1 MTETLGEHTHH
12 ASKSDGFSAY
22 VLPLSILLAAVIIGY
37 SLVASSAA
45 LAAGLGNLTI
55 SGAGANAPS
64 AAVVPDPSQ
73 GALQPSP
80 TLTMAQLAATDYA
93 GKIGSDSAPVVMVE
107 YSDFQCPFCRR
118 HYEATHKD
126 LVTKYVNTGKLQI
139 IFKDF
144 PLSFHPFAAPYANAA
159 RCAAE
164 QGKYVEMHDKIFDEQ
179 TIIDPT
185 GATVSSVTNG
195 DVKGWA
201 SELGLNVSQF
211 NTCFDESKY
220 QSNIDSTF
228 AEGSTQ
234 GVSGTP
240 SFVLGKRDEKGQL
253 IVGAQP
259 AATFNAAI
267 DNLLA

>member
-1 MTETLGEHTHH
+1 MTENMGEHTHH
-12 ASKSDGFSAY
+12 SSKNDSFAAY

-45 LAAGLGNLTI
+45 IAAGLGDLTI
-55 SGAGANAPS
+55 SGAGTNVPS
-64 AAVVPDPSQ
+64 AVVPDDGT
-73 GALQPSP
+73 GALQPGP
-80 TLTMAQLAATDYA
+80 TLPMAQLAATDFA
-93 GKIGSDSAPVVMVE
+93 GKIGSDSAPVVMIE
-107 YSDFQCPFCRR
+107 YSDFQCPYCRR

-126 LVTKYVNTGKLQI
+126 LVTNYVDTGKLQI

-185 GATVSSVTNG
+185 GATVSSVTLD
-195 DVKGWA
+195 DVKTWA
-201 SELGLNVSQF
+201 QDLGLNTSQF
-211 NTCFDESKY
+211 NSCFDAQKY
-220 QSNIDSTF
+220 QSNIDATF

-240 SFVLGKRDEKGQL
+240 SFVLGERGEKGQL
-253 IVGAQP
+253 IVGALP
-259 AATFNAAI
+259 AAVFNAAI
-267 DNLLA
+267 DNLLS